1 MKQHDSKTPNDLPSP
16 HPAEYSNELSNK
28 QSNTHYQPVAEIIE
42 FISSQRLQQPS
53 LGQIATHFAVSES
66 HLQRVFSEWA
76 GVSPKQ
82 FLLFLTKEHAKR
94 ALKSQPHSV
103 LETSYETGLSSGG
116 RLHDLIVHFESVT
129 PGEIK
134 SGGKGLEISYGIH
147 PCPFGQCFI
156 AKTERGICKLTLF
169 DDTHEAENALAQ
181 LRQDWP
187 AATLRENK
195 QTSQALTQ
203 QIFEPVKNA
212 TQPFHL
218 LMKGSPFKLNVWEAL
233 LRVPTGQ
240 IRSYQDI
247 AKDIGQPT
255 ATRAV
260 ASAIATND
268 IAIMIPCHRV
278 IRSTGE
284 LSQYRWG
291 ATRKAALLGWEQAKI
306 TL

>member
-1 MKQHDSKTPNDLPSP
+1 MKQQPKKTSKDLDNAHRIEHSS
-16 HPAEYSNELSNK
+16 EFSNGEPR
-28 QSNTHYQPVAEIIE
+28 THYQLVADIIE
-42 FISSQRLQQPS
+42 HISQKRLQQPNLNQLAS
-53 LGQIATHFAVSES
+53 DFSVSES

-82 FLLFLTKEHAKR
+82 FLQFLTKEHAKQ
-94 ALKSQPHSV
+94 ALKSHSV
-103 LETSYETGLSSGG
+103 LEAAYETGLSSGS
-116 RLHDLIVHFESVT
+116 RLHDLFVHFESVT

-134 SGGKGLEISYGIH
+134 SGGKGLEISYGTH

-156 AKTERGICKLTLF
+156 AKTERGICKLALF
-169 DDTHEAENALAQ
+169 DDAHEAENALEQ

-187 AATLRENK
+187 AAKLHENK
-195 QTSQALTQ
+195 QTTQATIQ
-203 QIFEPVKNA
+203 QIFDPVSRKS
-212 TQPFHL
+212 TSLHL
-218 LMKGSPFKLNVWEAL
+218 LMKGSPFKLKVWEAL
-233 LRVPTGQ
+233 LSVPTGQ
-240 IRSYQDI
+240 MRSYQDI

-284 LSQYRWG
+284 ISQYRWG

-306 TL
+306 SL